1 MKKIFTLFFLLTVAI
16 AGYSQPTL
24 CSGFGFMGG
33 IDGTTYTRTTTF
45 GTHNYQYISAAND
58 GSQFYAASFTSNKL
72 YWISTSFAI
81 TDSMNVTLYDIAS
94 SNEANTLFGLTQS
107 SMYRINTTSK
117 SVTDSIAI
125 ANPFRLEERP
135 GAKEVWVSGDS
146 MIYVV
151 DYTSGLTKS
160 SIHISNNAGDYYNV
174 RFTKGGTLAYK
185 IAAASKKIFKIDALT
200 KTKLDSANLANAN
213 GYDIEVSTDS
223 SKIFVS
229 MPNDKKIMIYQASNM
244 ALVDSIVSPREVFS
258 LYRHPSRKEL
268 WAVNHFQDSITVY
281 DEDTKATIAVIPA
294 ASSPFHLA
302 FAKGSVSVT
311 DVPQN
316 NYHLLAYP
324 NPATNELFIKLPNG
338 NPHRLIISGISGQII
353 SIQNETSNRSIIQTD
368 KLIPGSYQLSVY
380 EGEALKSTIR
390 FVKQ

>member
-1 MKKIFTLFFLLTVAI
+1 MKNIFTLFFLLTVAI

-45 GTHNYQYISAAND
+45 GTRNYQYISAAND
-58 GSQFYAASFTSNKL
+58 GSQFYAASFTSSKL
-72 YWISTSFAI
+72 YWVSTSFAI

-107 SMYRINTTSK
+107 AMYRVNTSSK
-117 SVTDSIAI
+117 SVTDTIAI

-151 DYTSGLTKS
+151 DYSSGLTKS
-160 SIHISNNAGDYYNV
+160 SIHISSNAGDYYNV

-185 IAAASKKIFKIDALT
+185 IAAASKKIFKIDAST
-200 KTKLDSANLANAN
+200 KAKLDSANLANAN
-213 GYDIEVSTDS
+213 GYDIEISTDS

-244 ALVDSIVSPREVFS
+244 SLVDSIVSPREVFS
-258 LYRHPSRKEL
+258 LYTHPTRNEL
-268 WAVNHFQDSITVY
+268 WAVNHFQDTITVY
-281 DEDTKATIAVIPA
+281 DEDTKAVIAAIPA

-302 FAKGSVSVT
+302 FAKGNVSVEHVT
-311 DVPQN
+311 LNTYGLV
-316 NYHLLAYP
+316 AYP
-324 NPATNELFIKLPNG
+324 NPAANELFLKFPNG
-338 NPHRLIISGISGQII
+338 NTHKIILSDIKGQTL
-353 SIQNETSNRSIIQTD
+353 STRSETNNQSIIPTD
-368 KLIPGSYQLSVY
+368 NLVPGSYQLSIY
-380 EGEALKSTIR
+380 EDGALKSTIR
-390 FVKQ
+390 FLKQ

>member
-45 GTHNYQYISAAND
+45 GTRNYQYISAAND

-72 YWISTSFAI
+72 YWVSTSFAI
-81 TDSMNVTLYDIAS
+81 TDSMNVTLYDVAS

-107 SMYRINTTSK
+107 SMYRINTSSK

-146 MIYVV
+146 MIYVI
-151 DYTSGLTKS
+151 DYTSGLNKS

-185 IAAASKKIFKIDALT
+185 IAAASKKIFKIDAST
-200 KTKLDSANLANAN
+200 KAKLDSANLANAN

-244 ALVDSIVSPREVFS
+244 SLVDSIVSPREVFS
-258 LYRHPSRKEL
+258 LYTHPTRNEL
-268 WAVNHFQDSITVY
+268 WAVNHFQDTITVY
-281 DEDTKATIAVIPA
+281 DEDTKAMIAAIPA

-302 FAKGSVSVT
+302 FAKGNVSVEHVT
-311 DVPQN
+311 LNTYGLV
-316 NYHLLAYP
+316 AYP
-324 NPATNELFIKLPNG
+324 NPAANELFLKFPNG
-338 NPHRLIISGISGQII
+338 NTHKIIVSDIKGQTL
-353 SIQNETSNRSIIQTD
+353 STRSETNNRSIIQTD
-368 KLIPGSYQLSVY
+368 NLVPGSYQLSVY
-380 EGEALKSTIR
+380 EDGALKSTIR
-390 FVKQ
+390 FLKQ